1 VRRFRGSSAD
11 DDTSA
16 DCGPGAMFRGLFG
29 RGRAEKFARWGGRRF
44 FDHGALRLVVLGLV
58 GEEPRHGYDII
69 RLMKERFQGAYSPS
83 PGSIYPIL
91 AQLAEA
97 GLMQAET
104 QGQRKLFTLTE
115 AGKAYLE
122 AQRPEFEAIKAQLD
136 ETANPIGKS
145 SLGESI
151 AAFRSTVFAKI
162 RGGALTG
169 AQAERLREILE
180 RARREIEAL

>member
-1 VRRFRGSSAD
+1 
-11 DDTSA
+11 
-16 DCGPGAMFRGLFG
+16 MFRGLFA
-29 RGRAEKFARWGGRRF
+29 RRREEKAARWGGRRF

-136 ETANPIGKS
+136 ETADPIGSS
-145 SLGESI
+145 SLGEAI
-151 AAFRSTVFAKI
+151 AAFRGAVFAKI
-162 RGGALTG
+162 RGGALSP
-169 AQAERLREILE
+169 AQARRLSEILA
-180 RARREIEAL
+180 RAQKEIESL

>member
-1 VRRFRGSSAD
+1 
-11 DDTSA
+11 
-16 DCGPGAMFRGLFG
+16 MFRGLFG
-29 RGRAEKFARWGGRRF
+29 NKQARWGGRRF

-91 AQLAEA
+91 AQLADA

-122 AQRPEFEAIKAQLD
+122 EKRPEFEAIKTQLD
-136 ETANPIGKS
+136 ETANPIGNS

-151 AAFRSTVFAKI
+151 SAFRSVVFAKI
-162 RGGALTG
+162 RGGALTE
-169 AQAERLREILE
+169 AQAMRLSEILE
-180 RARREIEAL
+180 RARREIETL